1 MASFAFKYFTIQS
14 GGTPQP
20 VIGSYLTA
28 AVTQPV
34 INAANP
40 PGGDYQNPITLTVAD
55 SSMFTGFNWLNV
67 IDPSTYATERAEIL
81 SVPSS
86 TTVTV
91 QGLKNTHPGG
101 SYGTGSWVALGGLA
115 QSLYVQGL
123 DGNAGSLFIGTSP
136 QMVKSTGVY
145 VIAKLVAVTSGL
157 QPYDFS
163 TSRQG
168 LADTEV
174 LSQYWM
180 DGTTGDSYLPSI
192 GAV

>member
-20 VIGSYLTA
+20 VIGTYLTA
-28 AVTQPV
+28 SITQPV

-40 PGGDYQNPITLTVAD
+40 PGNDYQNPVTMTVAD
-55 SSMFTGFNWLNV
+55 SSMFVGFNWLNV
-67 IDPSTYATERAEIL
+67 IDVSTYATERAEIIT
-81 SVPSS
+81 VPSS

-91 QGLKNTHPGG
+91 QGLKNIHTGG
-101 SYGTGSWVALGGLA
+101 SYGTGAWVSLGVPA
-115 QSLYVQGL
+115 QSLYIQGL
-123 DGNAGSLFIGTSP
+123 DGNSGSLYIGTSP
-136 QMVKSTGVY
+136 QMSKSTGLY
-145 VIAKLVAVTSGL
+145 VIAKMVIVTSGL
-157 QPYDFS
+157 QPYDFC

-174 LSQYWM
+174 ISQYWI